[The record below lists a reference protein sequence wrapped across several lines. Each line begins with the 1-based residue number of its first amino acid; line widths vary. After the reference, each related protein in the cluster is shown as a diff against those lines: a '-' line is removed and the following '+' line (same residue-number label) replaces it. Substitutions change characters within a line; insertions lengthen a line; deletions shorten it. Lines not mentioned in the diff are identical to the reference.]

1 MEPMRGP
8 GARPQRKRK
17 AVDYA
22 AVNEG
27 VEKVGLASRWIPH
40 LERTKDE
47 FVDGAALGVARLAT
61 GSDLNDAWARKTD
74 LRTPAIIASTE
85 GLGMTLPEPHFMVRD
100 VAKVIGEEKPVQ
112 VMRSR
117 DQSNLD
123 HWSLGDWSRYYDA
136 PRRQE
141 VLNVISLE
149 FSRTALAGQVV
160 SPEFVRKRD
169 WIDTAW
175 PANLRAQGHW
185 PQVQYYCLM
194 STAGCYTDFHV
205 DFGGTAVWYH
215 VFRGQKVF
223 YLIKPTPENLK
234 AYEAWICDAKQD
246 STFFPDTIGG
256 PTECARVE
264 INAGETF
271 FIPSSWLHAV
281 LTPVDSLVFGGNFL
295 PGLATVDLQLAVRD
309 IEKRTHVKKEYTFP
323 LFIPCLFFGLADA
336 LARLKTTAAA
346 SQLDALVALTARED
360 NKDVDVSHAPPL
372 TAREHRGLAALIE
385 ACGAWAGDETACDDR
400 ERPFLTLAAEAAGC
414 TSATELVAAARE
426 ALAAVPEPKPKFTIK
441 LQRDDEAAPAPPPP
455 KVLFS
460 PAASY
465 GGARPGYV
473 FMTGSRGLG
482 YYLEGTEA
490 PPAPSAAPPPPVP
503 EEAPVRYR
511 AGPAWDRMAP
521 APAPVD
527 EDDAEFELAAAEE
540 RKRAAPRPRKAPK
553 PAAAPKPAPRPSQW
567 AKAPGHTVAKKGT
580 GTAKGRLLAKL
591 GKKRR

>member
-1 MEPMRGP
+1 MQQFWDLAATHKRTSLEPLVCRYASSQLGLAQSNFLVVLRAENRP
-8 GARPQRKRK
+8 FAARERLYNNGANARPRRAPAAQAQ

-47 FVDGAALGVARLAT
+47 FLDGAALGVARLAT

-74 LRTPAIIASTE
+74 MRTPAIIASTE

-117 DQSNLD
+117 DQTNLD

-149 FSRTALAGQVV
+149 FSRTALAGQVI

-264 INAGETF
+264 INAGQDV
-271 FIPSSWLHAV
+271 LH
-281 LTPVDSLVFGGNFL
+281 TER
-295 PGLATVDLQLAVRD
+295 LAPR
-309 IEKRTHVKKEYTFP
+309 R
-323 LFIPCLFFGLADA
+323 ADA
-336 LARLKTTAAA
+336 RRLARLRGQLPAGPGYRGPAARRA
-346 SQLDALVALTARED
+346 RHRKADARQEGVHVPLVRALPVLRARSSVGPAQD
-360 NKDVDVSHAPPL
+360 DGG
-372 TAREHRGLAALIE
+372 GLAA
-385 ACGAWAGDETACDDR
+385 R
-400 ERPFLTLAAEAAGC
+400 Y
-414 TSATELVAAARE
+414 ARR
-426 ALAAVPEPKPKFTIK
+426 LN
-441 LQRDDEAAPAPPPP
+441 
-455 KVLFS
+455 
-460 PAASY
+460 
-465 GGARPGYV
+465 GARG
-473 FMTGSRGLG
+473 
-482 YYLEGTEA
+482 
-490 PPAPSAAPPPPVP
+490 
-503 EEAPVRYR
+503 
-511 AGPAWDRMAP
+511 
-521 APAPVD
+521 
-527 EDDAEFELAAAEE
+527 
-540 RKRAAPRPRKAPK
+540 
-553 PAAAPKPAPRPSQW
+553 Q
-567 AKAPGHTVAKKGT
+567 
-580 GTAKGRLLAKL
+580 
-591 GKKRR
+591 

>member
-1 MEPMRGP
+1 M
-8 GARPQRKRK
+8 
-17 AVDYA
+17 
-22 AVNEG
+22 G
-27 VEKVGLASRWIPH
+27 VLLCG
-40 LERTKDE
+40 T
-47 FVDGAALGVARLAT
+47 T
-61 GSDLNDAWARKTD
+61 
-74 LRTPAIIASTE
+74 
-85 GLGMTLPEPHFMVRD
+85 
-100 VAKVIGEEKPVQ
+100 
-112 VMRSR
+112 
-117 DQSNLD
+117 
-123 HWSLGDWSRYYDA
+123 
-136 PRRQE
+136 
-141 VLNVISLE
+141 
-149 FSRTALAGQVV
+149 RTAA
-160 SPEFVRKRD
+160 SE
-169 WIDTAW
+169 
-175 PANLRAQGHW
+175 
-185 PQVQYYCLM
+185 
-194 STAGCYTDFHV
+194 STF
-205 DFGGTAVWYH
+205 DFGCPSHRAASSQ

-264 INAGETF
+264 INAGQTF
-271 FIPSSWLHAV
+271 FIPSGWLHAV

-323 LFIPCLFFGLADA
+323 LFVPCLFFGLAQA
-336 LARLKTTAAA
+336 LTRLKTTAAA
-346 SQLDALVALTARED
+346 SQLDALVALTASEDNRED
-360 NKDVDVSHAPPL
+360 VPVATTAPL

-385 ACGAWAGDETACDDR
+385 ACGAWAADEAVCDDR
-400 ERPFLTLAAEAAGC
+400 ERPFLTLAAESVGC
-414 TSATELVAAARE
+414 TSTTELVETARA

-441 LQRDDEAAPAPPPP
+441 LQRGADDEEAVPTPPP
-455 KVLFS
+455 KVMFS

-465 GGARPGYV
+465 GGARPGYI

-490 PPAPSAAPPPPVP
+490 PPAPAAAPPPPVP

-553 PAAAPKPAPRPSQW
+553 PAAPKPAPRPSQW

>member
-47 FVDGAALGVARLAT
+47 FLDGAALGVARLAT
-61 GSDLNDAWARKTD
+61 GTELNDAWARKTD
-74 LRTPAIIASTE
+74 LRTPAIIESTE

-117 DQSNLD
+117 DQTNLD

-175 PANLRAQGHW
+175 PENLRAQGHW

-215 VFRGQKVF
+215 VR
-223 YLIKPTPENLK
+223 
-234 AYEAWICDAKQD
+234 C
-246 STFFPDTIGG
+246 
-256 PTECARVE
+256 RV
-264 INAGETF
+264 G
-271 FIPSSWLHAV
+271 S
-281 LTPVDSLVFGGNFL
+281 
-295 PGLATVDLQLAVRD
+295 
-309 IEKRTHVKKEYTFP
+309 
-323 LFIPCLFFGLADA
+323 
-336 LARLKTTAAA
+336 
-346 SQLDALVALTARED
+346 
-360 NKDVDVSHAPPL
+360 
-372 TAREHRGLAALIE
+372 
-385 ACGAWAGDETACDDR
+385 
-400 ERPFLTLAAEAAGC
+400 
-414 TSATELVAAARE
+414 
-426 ALAAVPEPKPKFTIK
+426 K
-441 LQRDDEAAPAPPPP
+441 L
-455 KVLFS
+455 
-460 PAASY
+460 
-465 GGARPGYV
+465 
-473 FMTGSRGLG
+473 
-482 YYLEGTEA
+482 
-490 PPAPSAAPPPPVP
+490 
-503 EEAPVRYR
+503 
-511 AGPAWDRMAP
+511 
-521 APAPVD
+521 
-527 EDDAEFELAAAEE
+527 
-540 RKRAAPRPRKAPK
+540 
-553 PAAAPKPAPRPSQW
+553 
-567 AKAPGHTVAKKGT
+567 
-580 GTAKGRLLAKL
+580 
-591 GKKRR
+591 